1 MMKSPKRSA
10 ITLGLLLAAPAAAQ
24 TSEPAERPPVE
35 PSAPDAAETAE
46 EIAQRMFVSGNSLMQ
61 AQIDGMDGARSR
73 PVGID
78 GRVSFFAVPAPEPT
92 VLRKHDLITVIVR
105 EESASKSA
113 GKTKQ
118 QKEYELTAA
127 LREYIDI
134 DFSDLRLRS
143 NESDQAV
150 DFKAEREFSGKGDTD
165 RRDSFVTRIT
175 AEVID
180 VKPNGTL
187 VIQARKRIA
196 SDDDEQTF
204 ILTGTCRTADITAD
218 NTVLS
223 TQLHELNLEKHTKGP
238 VRDATRRGLIPRLI
252 DRISP
257 F

>member
-1 MMKSPKRSA
+1 MMKSPKRTTV
-10 ITLGLLLAAPAAAQ
+10 TLGLLLAAPVAAQ
-24 TSEPAERPPVE
+24 TSEPAERPPIQ
-35 PSAPDAAETAE
+35 PDAPDAAESAE
-46 EIAQRMFVSGNSLMQ
+46 DIAQRMFINGGSLMQ
-61 AQIDGMDGARSR
+61 AQLDTAATAPLP

-78 GRVSFFAVPAPEPT
+78 ERVSFFAVPELEPT

-105 EESASKSA
+105 EESASQSA
-113 GKTKQ
+113 GAVEQ

-134 DFSDLRLRS
+134 DFSEMRLRS

-150 DFKAEREFSGKGDTD
+150 DFGAEREFSGEGDAN
-165 RRDSFVTRIT
+165 RRDSFVTRLT

-223 TQLHELNLEKHTKGP
+223 TQLHNLNLEKHTKGP
-238 VRDATRRGLIPRLI
+238 VRDATKRGLIPRLI
-252 DRISP
+252 DRINP